1 MSSNSIRVFAPAT
14 VANLVCGFDVMGF
27 AVDNP
32 GDIIEMKLEDHD
44 EVLIEEIHGDGGKLP
59 KSAEKNTVSISVL
72 YFLQHL
78 GLKKGVSIKL
88 FKQMPLGS
96 GLGSSSASTIGGV
109 FAINELLGR
118 PLKRE
123 ELLPFAM
130 EGERLACGA
139 AHADNVAPALLGGF
153 VLVRSY
159 EPLDVVK
166 LPSNMDL
173 CCTLV
178 NPHITVNTKD
188 SRAILPKEISLKQ
201 GVKQWG
207 NVGGVVAG
215 ICLNDK
221 SLFTRS
227 LEDHVAEPVRSKLIP
242 GFEAAKNT
250 ALEVGALGGGISGSG
265 PSVFML
271 SDNAE
276 TALNVGNAMKTAFAD
291 QNLDSTVYQTKVN
304 YEGPRVLG

>member
-1 MSSNSIRVFAPAT
+1 MSSKSIRVFAPAT

-27 AVDNP
+27 AVDAP
-32 GDIIEMKLEDHD
+32 GDIIEMKLEEHN
-44 EVLIEEIHGDGGKLP
+44 EVIIEEIHGDGGKLP
-59 KSAEKNTVSISVL
+59 KEADKNTVSISVL
-72 YFLQHL
+72 HFLNHL
-78 GLKKGVSIKL
+78 GIKKGVSIKL

-130 EGERLACGA
+130 EGEKLACGA

-159 EPLDVVK
+159 DPLDVVK
-166 LPSNMDL
+166 LPKMDGL
-173 CCTLV
+173 FCTLI

-188 SRAILPKEISLKQ
+188 ARAILPKNITLED

-207 NVGGVVAG
+207 NIGGVVAG

-221 SLFTRS
+221 LLLTRS
-227 LEDHVAEPVRSKLIP
+227 LEDYIVEPVRSKLIP
-242 GFEAAKNT
+242 GFDDAKKS

-265 PSVFML
+265 PSIFML
-271 SDNAE
+271 SDNEE
-276 TALNVGNAMKTAFAD
+276 TAQKIGDALKTSFFKHG
-291 QNLDSTVYQTKVN
+291 LESTVYQTKVN
-304 YEGPRVLG
+304 YEGPKVWG